1 MELAILHAF
10 EAIHTPI
17 LDRFMYY
24 ITLLGDKGI
33 FWIIVGFAML
43 FFLPKRYRKVG
54 FTVAI
59 ALVLSVIM
67 CNLIL
72 KNAFQRDRPFWVD
85 PSFENLFNYFETI
98 DDWSF
103 PSGHTSA
110 SFAAAFAIRMWKK
123 KEGTIAIILAALI
136 AISRMYLCVHYPT
149 DVLVS
154 LILGSIYGIAAYF
167 IAKKLIDIS
176 PRMRAVFKGGQSY
189 LTLIR
194 GVDYNALVENAE
206 KKAFADK
213 KMFRRKDRF

>member
-17 LDRFMYY
+17 LNHFMYY

-33 FWIIVGFAML
+33 FWIIVGIAML
-43 FFLPKRYRKVG
+43 FFLPKRYRKIG
-54 FTVAI
+54 LTVAI

-72 KNAFQRDRPFWVD
+72 KNAFHRDRPFWVD
-85 PSFENLFNYFETI
+85 TTFENLFNYFDTI

-110 SFAAAFAIRMWKK
+110 SFASALAIRMWKK
-123 KEGTIAIILAALI
+123 REGIIAIILAALI
-136 AISRMYLCVHYPT
+136 AVSRLYLCVHYPT

-154 LILGSIYGIAAYF
+154 LILGSLYGVVAYF
-167 IAKKLIDIS
+167 IAKKLIDVS
-176 PRMRAVFKGGQSY
+176 PRMRAVFKGGRSY
-189 LTLIR
+189 LVLIK
-194 GVDYNALVENAE
+194 GV
-206 KKAFADK
+206 K
-213 KMFRRKDRF
+213 

>member
-17 LDRFMYY
+17 LNYIMYG

-33 FWIIVGFAML
+33 FWILVALVML
-43 FFLPKRYRKVG
+43 FALPKRYRKIG
-54 FTVAI
+54 FTMAI
-59 ALVLSVIM
+59 ALILSIIV

-72 KNAFQRDRPFWVD
+72 KNAFQRQRPFWVD
-85 PSFENLFNYFETI
+85 TTFENLFNYFDTI

-110 SFAAAFAIRMWKK
+110 SFAGALAIRMWKK
-123 KEGTIAIILAALI
+123 REGIIAIIIAALI
-136 AISRMYLCVHYPT
+136 SISRLYLCVHYPT

-154 LILGSIYGIAAYF
+154 LILGSLCGVAAYF
-167 IAKKLIDIS
+167 IAKKLIDVS

-189 LTLIR
+189 LVLVR
-194 GVDYNALVENAE
+194 GVDYGALVATRTKKAAAE
-206 KKAFADK
+206 K
-213 KMFRRKDRF
+213 RKYRQGQ